1 MTRCAVIDIE
11 TNTQVNFVIAEVTDN
26 PPFGCKLVEIP
37 NGHYWDGKQI
47 SKMPIGVDDG
57 N

>member
-1 MTRCAVIDIE
+1 MVRCAVIDLE
-11 TNTQVNFVIAEVTDN
+11 TNKQVNFIIAEVTDT
-26 PPFGCKLVEIP
+26 PPVGCKFVEIP

-47 SKMPIGVDDG
+47 IKMPIGVDNG